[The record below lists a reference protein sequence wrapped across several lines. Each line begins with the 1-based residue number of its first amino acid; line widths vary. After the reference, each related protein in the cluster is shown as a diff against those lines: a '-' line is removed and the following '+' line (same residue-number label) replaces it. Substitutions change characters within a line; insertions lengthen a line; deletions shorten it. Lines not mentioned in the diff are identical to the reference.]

1 MKLISLK
8 MNNWLVFRGSQEVL
22 FPQDDVAN
30 ILIIFGE
37 NMHGKTS
44 LLNAV
49 RWALYGEALDRQK
62 RIVPNEKLLNT
73 DAETDGENS
82 FNVTLTI
89 NAGDQIYEIFREAK
103 IGQNGTKVSTVLK
116 ENNRVKDGSD
126 VVNIIESLVPKQ
138 ISQFLLFDG
147 ELLDQF
153 EKLVFD
159 ESSLQATA
167 IKKSI
172 EKALGLPVLQR
183 AVEELSVLQKNASK
197 VFQNEMKKSRNL
209 QTLARNLERHENDL
223 ESKNK
228 EKLSLDHQIES
239 ASVRINELDEELS
252 KSSKNIEYGE
262 KKKLLEEEL
271 NKNKKIIVD
280 SQNSLKTAMSEVWRE
295 PLKDA
300 LASNVKKIK
309 EEILE
314 LTGQRKANDLA
325 DSQIKELNKALVD
338 TLCLTCGNKLNTV
351 GIDKVKEKLSKL
363 EKSFTNTSN
372 LDEKIRLLNH
382 QLSGITFQG
391 LKNNASLEVHTLSNE
406 KNRLFKR
413 NSKIDD
419 DLFDIRN
426 ELSTF
431 DEERGRKIKNEYNVR
446 SKEIGVLTQK
456 IVTIEGDIE
465 LMEIEIDSIKKN
477 PLYIGAKSV
486 GGYKDK
492 LDICDSLLKVFK
504 SSVSNYRE
512 SMRSKVGKRASDTFS
527 NLTTEKKF
535 DHLEINKSYGLNLII
550 DNKQVARSAGAE
562 QIVALSL
569 IEALNHLGRRKGPML
584 MDTPAGRLDLE
595 HRRNVMNYLP
605 QVVTQLALFAHSGE
619 LTEEDIYF
627 DRSKIGKKYKIS
639 RKTPFHS
646 ILEEA

>member
-73 DAETDGENS
+73 DAETNGEDS

-89 NAGDQIYEIFREAK
+89 NAEDQVYEIYREAK
-103 IGQNGTKVSTVLK
+103 IGPNGTKVTTVLK

-183 AVEELSVLQKNASK
+183 AVEELSTLQKNASK
-197 VFQNEMKKSRNL
+197 VFQAEMKKSRNL
-209 QTLARNLERHENDL
+209 ETLARNLERHENDL
-223 ESKNK
+223 ESKIG
-228 EKLSLDHQIES
+228 EKLSLENQIES
-239 ASVRINELDEELS
+239 AASRINELDEQLS
-252 KSSKNIEYGE
+252 KSSKNIQLSE
-262 KKKLLEEEL
+262 KRKLLEEESSQ
-271 NKNKKIIVD
+271 NKKTIENL
-280 SQNSLKTAMSEVWRE
+280 QNSLKEAMSEVWRE

-300 LASNVKKIK
+300 LAFNVKKIE

-338 TLCLTCGNKLNTV
+338 TLCVTCGNKLDTV
-351 GIDKVKEKLSKL
+351 QINKVKEKLAKL
-363 EKSFTNTSN
+363 ENSFTNTAN
-372 LDEKIRLLNH
+372 LDQKIRLLSQ

-391 LKNNASLEVHTLSNE
+391 LKGSASVKVQTLSND
-406 KNRLFKR
+406 KNRLIKR
-413 NSKIDD
+413 NSQIDD
-419 DLFDIRN
+419 DLFDIKN
-426 ELSTF
+426 DLFNF
-431 DEERGRKIKNEYNVR
+431 DEEGGRRIKNEYNVR
-446 SKEIGVLTQK
+446 TKEIGVLTQK
-456 IVTIEGDIE
+456 IVTVEGEIDLI
-465 LMEIEIDSIKKN
+465 EIEINSIKKN
-477 PLYIGAKSV
+477 PLYISAKSI
-486 GGYKDK
+486 GGSKDK
-492 LDICDSLLKVFK
+492 LDICDSLMNIFK
-504 SSVSNYRE
+504 DSVSNYRE
-512 SMRSKVGKRASDTFS
+512 SMRAKVGKRASDTFS

-569 IEALNHLGRRKGPML
+569 IEALNYHGRRKGPML

-595 HRRNVMNYLP
+595 HRRNIMDYLP
-605 QVVTQLALFAHSGE
+605 KVVTQMAVFAHSGE

-627 DRSKIGKKYKIS
+627 DRSKIGRKYKIT
-639 RKTPFHS
+639 RKSPFHS
-646 ILEEA
+646 ILEEV